1 MPGSQSFLPGRTG
14 LGGGTAGTSQSVDAR
29 TGTDSRD
36 VIDCC
41 RKISAICIAGLSWRL
56 LPWLA
61 CLLALLLSLSLF
73 AIPLNNY
80 CLQIFGKSLRL
91 LTIFVFHLLPW
102 CFVARSVRCSAV
114 VSYRTT

>member
-1 MPGSQSFLPGRTG
+1 MITCDARESVISPWADG
-14 LGGGTAGTSQSVDAR
+14 LGGGTAGTSQSVDAH

-61 CLLALLLSLSLF
+61 CLLALLLSLSLCNS
-73 AIPLNNY
+73 P
-80 CLQIFGKSLRL
+80 
-91 LTIFVFHLLPW
+91 
-102 CFVARSVRCSAV
+102 
-114 VSYRTT
+114 